1 VLSHHFGRA
10 DRPTQA
16 RLFIPTSFALSMLAI
31 YLLSDLEKLVEARL
45 LLIVF
50 AVLTFHHRQYAVQDP
65 LTAQLTMT
73 REVKHIREFLSVDNR
88 PGDLW
93 VYDRPGQL
101 SAMGLSA
108 ISWNKFK
115 DDNHSYL
122 ENLRV
127 GLYNRVLIIER
138 PAYKHKLEGEF
149 ALQRSG
155 YRLVPLREH
164 ELTPDEEL
172 RISVLELTPGVVVAP
187 QPPAAAP
194 FPSTAATASSATITM
209 GGGTTPRK

>member
-1 VLSHHFGRA
+1 
-10 DRPTQA
+10 
-16 RLFIPTSFALSMLAI
+16 
-31 YLLSDLEKLVEARL
+31 
-45 LLIVF
+45 
-50 AVLTFHHRQYAVQDP
+50 
-65 LTAQLTMT
+65 
-73 REVKHIREFLSVDNR
+73 
-88 PGDLW
+88 
-93 VYDRPGQL
+93 
-101 SAMGLSA
+101 
-108 ISWNKFK
+108 
-115 DDNHSYL
+115 
-122 ENLRV
+122 V